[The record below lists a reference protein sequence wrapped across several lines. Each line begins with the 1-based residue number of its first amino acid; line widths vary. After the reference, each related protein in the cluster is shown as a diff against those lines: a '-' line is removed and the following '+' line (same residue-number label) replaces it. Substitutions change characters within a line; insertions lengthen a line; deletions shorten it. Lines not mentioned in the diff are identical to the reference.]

1 MKTSFLSGWLQ
12 RFYPETTLK
21 VQDVLA
27 SSVLL
32 EKTAHAVYTKLDNYV
47 QRYAD
52 VAARIKDVTRLLD
65 AWRNKGYEGVS
76 YSTLFICA
84 FVMLY
89 VVSPVDIVPEFIPFI
104 GGLDDI
110 LLIGWMLKTIDSEL
124 VKFRAWEQAQTV

>member
-12 RFYPETTLK
+12 RFYPETSLK

-32 EKTAHAVYTKLDNYV
+32 EKTAHAVYSKLENYV

-76 YSTLFICA
+76 YRTLFICT
-84 FVMLY
+84 FVLLY

-124 VKFRAWEQAQTV
+124 VKFRAWEQAQSV

>member
-1 MKTSFLSGWLQ
+1 MKTSFLTGWLQ
-12 RFYPETTLK
+12 RFYPETSLK

-32 EKTAHAVYTKLDNYV
+32 EKTAHAVYSKLENYV

-76 YSTLFICA
+76 YSTLFICT
-84 FVMLY
+84 FVLLY

-124 VKFRAWEQAQTV
+124 VKFRAWEQAQSV